1 MNPLIIGII
10 TGIVLSVIIFGGI
23 IWYVNATD
31 DGSYGL

>member
-1 MNPLIIGII
+1 MEIALIGIGLGLI
-10 TGIVLSVIIFGGI
+10 LSIVIFGGI